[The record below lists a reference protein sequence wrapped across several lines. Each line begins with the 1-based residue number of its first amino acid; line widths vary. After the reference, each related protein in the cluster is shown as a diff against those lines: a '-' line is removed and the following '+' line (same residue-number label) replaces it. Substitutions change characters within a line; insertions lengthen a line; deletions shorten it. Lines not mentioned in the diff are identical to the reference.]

1 MNWVCV
7 FSVQVL
13 FVWQSA
19 AGLGVYWVVG
29 NIYSTLQTWLG
40 QKGTEKRLEKLREKH
55 KGRI

>member
-1 MNWVCV
+1 MM
-7 FSVQVL
+7 VL